1 MNDDLRAWWWVRQG
15 LDGSLAK
22 AGPAEALER
31 TGWCRS
37 VGGAGPYLSIF
48 ARTGASRERIDAD
61 AKALQLHE
69 LPSAR
74 GCTYVVPASDFGIA
88 LRASQGGG
96 DDATIAM
103 ARKFLGVT
111 DKEID
116 KLSRDVVDAV
126 SKKPLDP
133 RELKDALGE
142 RVRNLGAEG
151 KKRGT
156 TTTLPLALGKLQTAG
171 AIRRVPVNG
180 RLDQQR
186 YAYIAWKPAPKTDFS
201 EEQLAIELAR
211 RFFRW
216 AGPATQ
222 AQFSWW
228 SGLGARVAKA
238 AIEKLKLAGVE
249 HGFLLPEDKTG
260 FEKFRAPE
268 RPQYALVASLDNI
281 SHLRRAVAELL
292 DEKHAKLE
300 VYTEK
305 KMENVSSVHDLPH
318 HAILD
323 RGRLIGFWEYD
334 TEKAKIV
341 WAALEKAP
349 AKLHDA
355 IERTEA
361 FVRDQLGDAR
371 SFSLDSPDS
380 RGPRIAALKKLA

>member
-1 MNDDLRAWWWVRQG
+1 WWWVRQG

-22 AGPAEALER
+22 ASAAEALER
-31 TGWCRS
+31 SGWCRS

-48 ARTGASRERIDAD
+48 ARTGASRESIDAD
-61 AKALQLHE
+61 VKTVQLHE

-88 LRASQGGG
+88 LRAGQGGDG
-96 DDATIAM
+96 EMAM

-111 DKEID
+111 DKEIE

-126 SKKPLDP
+126 AKKPLDP
-133 RELKDALGE
+133 RGLKDALGDK
-142 RVRNLGAEG
+142 VRTLGAEG

-156 TTTLPLALGKLQTAG
+156 TTTLPLALGKLQNEG
-171 AIRRVPVNG
+171 RIRRVPVNG

-186 YAYIAWKPAPKTDFS
+186 YAYVAWKPPPKTDFS
-201 EEQLAIELAR
+201 EETLAVELAR

-222 AQFSWW
+222 PQFSWW
-228 SGLGARVAKA
+228 SGLGVKASKA
-238 AIEKLKLAGVE
+238 AIEKLKLAQTE
-249 HGFLLPEDKTG
+249 HGFLLPEDAPKL
-260 FEKFRAPE
+260 EKFRAPE
-268 RPQYALVASLDNI
+268 KPQYALVASLDNI

-292 DEKHAKLE
+292 DGKDPKLE
-300 VYTEK
+300 
-305 KMENVSSVHDLPH
+305 SISPLHDLPH

-334 TEKAKIV
+334 FDAKKV
-341 WAALEKAP
+341 AWATLEKAP
-349 AKLHDA
+349 SKLHDA

-361 FVRDQLGDAR
+361 FVRDQLRDAR
-371 SFSLDSPDS
+371 SFSLDSPES
-380 RGPRIAALKKLA
+380 RGPRIEALRKLCR

>member
-1 MNDDLRAWWWVRQG
+1 
-15 LDGSLAK
+15 
-22 AGPAEALER
+22 AG
-31 TGWCRS
+31 
-37 VGGAGPYLSIF
+37 
-48 ARTGASRERIDAD
+48 
-61 AKALQLHE
+61 
-69 LPSAR
+69 
-74 GCTYVVPASDFGIA
+74 
-88 LRASQGGG
+88 
-96 DDATIAM
+96 
-103 ARKFLGVT
+103 
-111 DKEID
+111 
-116 KLSRDVVDAV
+116 
-126 SKKPLDP
+126 
-133 RELKDALGE
+133 
-142 RVRNLGAEG
+142 
-151 KKRGT
+151 
-156 TTTLPLALGKLQTAG
+156 
-171 AIRRVPVNG
+171 
-180 RLDQQR
+180 
-186 YAYIAWKPAPKTDFS
+186 
-201 EEQLAIELAR
+201 
-211 RFFRW
+211 
-216 AGPATQ
+216 
-222 AQFSWW
+222 
-228 SGLGARVAKA
+228 VAKA
-238 AIEKLKLAGVE
+238 AIEKLKLAAVE

-371 SFSLDSPDS
+371 SFSLDSPES